1 MRLVKKIF
9 SAMVIL
15 PMLCHAEQ
23 TESERFLSNLL
34 TRAVAQINASTP
46 QLLDN
51 ETRLESAAT
60 YSNVIIYNN
69 TMLNYSADH
78 VELTIFEP
86 FIKKRVIDPLCS
98 NQSLAIFVDLG
109 VVMVYRYHG
118 KHGKYVAEFEK
129 DMATCK

>member
-1 MRLVKKIF
+1 MW
-9 SAMVIL
+9 
-15 PMLCHAEQ
+15 CHAEQ
-23 TESERFLSNLL
+23 TDSEQVLSSLL
-34 TRAVAQINASTP
+34 SRAVAQINAATP
-46 QLLDN
+46 QQLDN
-51 ETRLESAAT
+51 ETRLEYAAT

-69 TMLNYSADH
+69 TMLNYNADN
-78 VELTIFEP
+78 VDLATFKP
-86 FIKKRVIDPLCS
+86 FIEKRVIEPLCT